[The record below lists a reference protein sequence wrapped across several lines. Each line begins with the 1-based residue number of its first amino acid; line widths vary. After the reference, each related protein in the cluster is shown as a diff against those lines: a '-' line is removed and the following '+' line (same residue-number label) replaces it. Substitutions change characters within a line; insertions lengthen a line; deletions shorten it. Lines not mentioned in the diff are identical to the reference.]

1 MPIKK
6 NKKEDKQRSS
16 EIASIITLL
25 NNINDLIVISNKRK
39 EASDVMKA
47 LTIYAHNIGYKIP
60 DDKIENF
67 HAILLD
73 SRPITLS
80 YVIRNI
86 ASDILSGSSGKEILE
101 IEE

>member
-1 MPIKK
+1 MPKQR
-6 NKKEDKQRSS
+6 KKEDKQRTS
-16 EIASIITLL
+16 EITSIITLL

-39 EASDVMKA
+39 EAADVMRA

-60 DDKIENF
+60 DDKIESF

-86 ASDILSGSSGKEILE
+86 ANDILTSYRGKEISE
-101 IEE
+101 MDE